1 MVRLFIVKNK
11 IISGVILL
19 AFFAA
24 CQSPIKPGA
33 LYGKWKYVK
42 IENTSVRSASN
53 VTSEQLEAESPY
65 IQFSKN
71 DSLLIWWGG
80 KVLSHGS
87 YKIDG
92 DKIQIKEILPDG
104 KTREFPFIVSK
115 LDDMNLIF
123 ETSGDEGARVTAVRI
138 R

>member
-1 MVRLFIVKNK
+1 MIRNK
-11 IISGVILL
+11 IFLVSLVIC
-19 AFFAA
+19 AFLTA
-24 CQSPIKPGA
+24 CKSPLKPGN
-33 LYGKWKYVK
+33 LYGKWKYIK
-42 IENTSVRSASN
+42 IENTDIRATTN

-65 IQFSKN
+65 IRFSKN

-92 DKIQIKEILPDG
+92 DKIQVKEILADG

-115 LDDMNLIF
+115 LDDKNLVF
-123 ETSGDEGARVTAVRI
+123 ETTGDDGAKVTAI
-138 R
+138 KE

>member
-1 MVRLFIVKNK
+1 MIRLTTVKNK
-11 IISGVILL
+11 
-19 AFFAA
+19 FAA
-24 CQSPIKPGA
+24 FVIGSVLFVSCQLSIKPET

-42 IENTSVRSASN
+42 IENNSVANTNN
-53 VTSEQLEAESPY
+53 VTPEQLEAEAPY

-92 DKIQIKEILPDG
+92 DKIQFKEILDGG

-115 LDDMNLIF
+115 LDDKNLVF
-123 ETSGDEGARVTAVRI
+123 ETQGDDGAKVTAVRE
-138 R
+138 

>member
-1 MVRLFIVKNK
+1 MVRSSIKNK
-11 IISGVILL
+11 FIAIAAAL
-19 AFFAA
+19 ALFTS
-24 CQSPIKPGA
+24 CKNTIKRDA
-33 LYGKWKYVK
+33 LYGKWKYIK
-42 IENTSVRSASN
+42 IENTSVSSTSN
-53 VTSEQLEAESPY
+53 VTSEQLEAEEPY

-92 DKIQIKEILPDG
+92 EKIQVKEILADG

-115 LDDMNLIF
+115 LDDGNLIF
-123 ETSGDEGARVTAVRI
+123 ETTGDDGARVTTVKE
-138 R
+138 